1 MINARNCVSFE
12 VLMAVNMNITTFW
25 VVTPCSLVC
34 RYRHFGGICS
44 LSFLPQGFKHSLTPK
59 PWYLRPYYLGSQ
71 LIYSVIMRLLTEAC
85 LICFNIKQRK
95 NRRVRGQ
102 VIGWRDKRDESRMK
116 EVNECDNCMEVVK

>member
-1 MINARNCVSFE
+1 
-12 VLMAVNMNITTFW
+12 
-25 VVTPCSLVC
+25 
-34 RYRHFGGICS
+34 
-44 LSFLPQGFKHSLTPK
+44 
-59 PWYLRPYYLGSQ
+59 
-71 LIYSVIMRLLTEAC
+71 MRLLTEAC